1 MTNLTVCEKLALEEV
16 FDCLKDRHCRKFSFG
31 NRRYFAYKMM
41 KFYVV
46 TKRFLWVRR

>member
-1 MTNLTVCEKLALEEV
+1 MTNLTTCEKLALEEV
-16 FDCLKDRHCRKFSFG
+16 FDCLKDRHCKKFGLG

-46 TKRFLWVRR
+46 TKRFLWIRR